1 MLNKH
6 ILLKL
11 VILGLWLGSHLCIR
25 VYYTLDGKEVIEI
38 NVFKYELIKMLIDRV
53 INDFDDE
60 MEEEMD
66 IFSKNQSN
74 SKSFNL
80 AFNTLI
86 QYGIILEI

>member
-1 MLNKH
+1 MGKIFENSYYIDVDGIIEKCKTGGMLQDE
-6 ILLKL
+6 
-11 VILGLWLGSHLCIR
+11 
-25 VYYTLDGKEVIEI
+25 DGKEVIEI

-74 SKSFNL
+74 SKWKSR
-80 AFNTLI
+80 TT
-86 QYGIILEI
+86 

>member
-1 MLNKH
+1 
-6 ILLKL
+6 
-11 VILGLWLGSHLCIR
+11 
-25 VYYTLDGKEVIEI
+25 
-38 NVFKYELIKMLIDRV
+38 MLIDRV

>member
-1 MLNKH
+1 MGKIFENSYYIDVDGIIEKCKTGGMLQDE
-6 ILLKL
+6 
-11 VILGLWLGSHLCIR
+11 
-25 VYYTLDGKEVIEI
+25 DGKEVIEI
-38 NVFKYELIKMLIDRV
+38 NVFKYELIKMLLDRV

-60 MEEEMD
+60 MEEDLD